1 MGGLLPVRF
10 REANGVSERSFRQL
24 CRGLCSHI
32 GWKAAS
38 PLSGRDYS
46 KLTFVHFP
54 TRRQCVC
61 NAHRFVTVDDVKRIC
76 QELEPIVLL
85 QDA

>member
-1 MGGLLPVRF
+1 MSLVHAIGPV
-10 REANGVSERSFRQL
+10 ARQL
-24 CRGLCSHI
+24 HRSRFNGGAVGVK